1 MKITNLQIYQT
12 FTNLKSL
19 DNFTQY
25 IPARANFF
33 LQKNIQLI
41 TKAAQEIEQARLNIA
56 QHYGELEINNSQQ
69 YYKIPEDKREEAEKE
84 LENLFLI
91 EQELDIKTFKI
102 EDLGNVEFTPIQ
114 MQAILFMIED

>member
-33 LQKNIQLI
+33 LQKNDFLKCPRQV
-41 TKAAQEIEQARLNIA
+41 
-56 QHYGELEINNSQQ
+56 LEDFHS
-69 YYKIPEDKREEAEKE
+69 
-84 LENLFLI
+84 FS
-91 EQELDIKTFKI
+91 
-102 EDLGNVEFTPIQ
+102 LG
-114 MQAILFMIED
+114 